1 MDWKKM
7 EKKEEKQT
15 RITQEKLYCR
25 NSIMRHFQ
33 NNSSIDIRYKK
44 VTDLEQTLLLM

>member
-1 MDWKKM
+1 M

-15 RITQEKLYCR
+15 RITQEKSYCR